1 MAVLFVM
8 DKKLSERLN
17 SLPLKERRRFY
28 RRLMDVLNDRY
39 SSFVYGGISKKEYAT
54 LPKEKVERVENII
67 YQELFGGELF
77 PDGAFTYFSS
87 SLN

>member
-1 MAVLFVM
+1 M

-28 RRLMDVLNDRY
+28 KRLMDVLNDRY
-39 SSFVYGGISKKEYAT
+39 SSFVYGGISRKEYST
-54 LPKEKVERVENII
+54 LPSDKVERVEKII
-67 YQELFGGELF
+67 YQELFGGEVF